1 MNKLND
7 KQMGVPTL
15 RLDHLSTGYTHG
27 HQTTVVAQDVT
38 ASLYPGELT
47 CLLGPNG
54 AGKSTLLRTLS
65 AFLTKV
71 DGAIYLEGK
80 PLKEYSPA
88 ALARKISV
96 VLTERVSLQ
105 NMTVKELVAM
115 GRYPYTGFWGKMAAA
130 DHQLIEEAIALV
142 KIEEL
147 AQRQVSSL
155 SDGER
160 QKAMIAKALAQE
172 TPLIFLDEP
181 TAFLDFPSKVE
192 MMRLLH
198 HLTRVKQKTIFLSTH
213 DLDLALQMADT
224 VWLMDKEKGVRIGS
238 PDELAV
244 NGAISEYFVRDGIQ
258 FDKERKAFL
267 IHH

>member
-1 MNKLND
+1 LY
-7 KQMGVPTL
+7 
-15 RLDHLSTGYTHG
+15 TGYTHG
-27 HQTTVVAQDVT
+27 RQTTVVARDIT

-65 AFLTKV
+65 AFLNKV
-71 DGAIYLEGK
+71 DGAIYLEEK
-80 PLKEYSPA
+80 PLEAYSPA
-88 ALARKISV
+88 ERARKISV
-96 VLTERVSLQ
+96 VLTERVSLAH
-105 NMTVKELVAM
+105 MTVRELVAM
-115 GRYPYTGFWGKMAAA
+115 GRYPYTGFWGKMAPA
-130 DHQLIEEAIALV
+130 DHRLIEEAIALV
-142 KIEEL
+142 KMESL
-147 AQRQVSSL
+147 AQRQVASL

-160 QKAMIAKALAQE
+160 QKALIAKALAQE

-198 HLTRVKQKTIFLSTH
+198 HLTRVKRKTIFLSTH

-224 VWLMDKEKGVRIGS
+224 VWLLDKEKGVRIGS
-238 PDELAV
+238 PDRLADE
-244 NGAISEYFVRDGIQ
+244 GAISEYFERDGIR
-258 FDKERKAFL
+258 FDRERMAFL